1 MKTSTFE
8 IGFSD
13 HHKLICTTPRS
24 AFVKG
29 KPNKFFYRWYKN
41 FEHEKFEE
49 ELKREL
55 PLVPYFEFTLK
66 IDRSNNEAVTSKFIP
81 KAIMKIF
88 RWKNNFNNE
97 KNFENWSEYKSQ
109 RSYCINLPK
118 QSKPDPLFNLAF
130 QDSFIFN
137 RELWVLLFFLKR
149 LRYTEN
155 LYSI

>member
-1 MKTSTFE
+1 MIQKLWTWKVWRRTKKGITSSALFWITSP
-8 IGFSD
+8 FSF
-13 HHKLICTTPRS
+13 K
-24 AFVKG
+24 
-29 KPNKFFYRWYKN
+29 
-41 FEHEKFEE
+41 
-49 ELKREL
+49 
-55 PLVPYFEFTLK
+55 FTLK

-81 KAIMKIF
+81 KAIMEIF